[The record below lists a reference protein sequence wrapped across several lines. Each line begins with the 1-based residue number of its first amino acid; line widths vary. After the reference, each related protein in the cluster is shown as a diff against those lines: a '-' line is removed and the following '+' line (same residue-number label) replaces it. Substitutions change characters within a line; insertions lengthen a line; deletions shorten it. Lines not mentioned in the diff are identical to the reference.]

1 MLILWLAFLAGLF
14 AMPEAFADVNPPTC
28 ANPAVGQAF
37 ELLDCHTNVVSGG
50 IKTVALG
57 ETVFYRVTLISQADA
72 VLQGRCGFEG
82 GQILII
88 TPDGQTNDVTGGTGS
103 VPLICGDP
111 TCTPP
116 GLANYTSLLQPYVV
130 QSEDI
135 GRQTSPIAPCSGG
148 GSKIQAFFVYRGGKA
163 HCDDSDSCN
172 ATAALDLCASVI
184 APSNGITKEIACHF
198 EGVACSKATG
208 YASSAV
214 GAKDATHTNAF
225 CYKITITNSGTAR
238 LALDSVIDDLLGDI
252 TSQFPSVLPTNRAVT
267 RFVGPISIDATTTN
281 TVTVNAH
288 ENVTTCNLSAL
299 PASDLAIA
307 ELIRTRLTCDIRFQR
322 DSDAPV
328 TCPDCPNANTGFLI
342 GDDVT
347 VTVRVS
353 AGATNGQEIG
363 R

>member
-116 GLANYTSLLQPYVV
+116 GLADYTSFLQPYVV

-184 APSNGITKEIACHF
+184 VPSNSITKEIACHF
-198 EGVACSKATG
+198 EGVACSNASDYG
-208 YASSAV
+208 SSAV
-214 GAKDATHTNAF
+214 GAQDATHTNEF
-225 CYKITITNSGTAR
+225 CYRITITNSGTAR
-238 LALDSVIDDLLGDI
+238 LAIDSVTDDKLGDLTPLFPTVLQTN
-252 TSQFPSVLPTNRAVT
+252 TSVT
-267 RFVGPISIDATTTN
+267 RFVGPVSINVTTTN
-281 TVTVNAH
+281 TVTANAH
-288 ENVTTCNLSAL
+288 ENVTGCDAPSL
-299 PASDLAIA
+299 PSSDDAIA
-307 ELIRTRLTCDIRFQR
+307 DVIASIITCDVRFFR
-322 DSDAPV
+322 
-328 TCPDCPNANTGFLI
+328 
-342 GDDVT
+342 
-347 VTVRVS
+347 
-353 AGATNGQEIG
+353 GATQVTGQDPACANCNAHVRTLVG
-363 R
+363 